1 MLDTLRA
8 RLTLWYSVVLAVL
21 LLLFSLTSYLLFSRA
36 ANRRTDADL
45 AELANSFLVTF
56 QDELK
61 DPDKPGGLQAAAR
74 QAMLEHHVRGDVLLI
89 VDAAGGVV
97 ANSADLIPSSAAA
110 SSVAARAVASSDF
123 HKFVSA
129 VSSSLSNRSYQTIA
143 SEKGGFRAY
152 ATSFSANSQNWLLVI
167 LRSLHAQQEM
177 LEQIRIA
184 LAWLIPVGVLFAGSG
199 GYFLACR
206 SLTPVAAMGRQAERI
221 SAANLHE
228 RLAVSNANDELGSL
242 ARTFNDLLDRLD
254 HSFERQR
261 RFISDASH
269 ELRTPVSILRG
280 EAEVALSQL
289 SRSPEEYR
297 ESLAVLHE
305 EAQRLARIVEDLFT
319 LTRADAGEYRLA
331 LSDFYLDELA
341 ADCVRATRALAQA
354 KNITLAAVTP
364 EEMPVHADEDL
375 LRRMILNLLDNAI
388 KYTPAGGNVSVT
400 CGSVPDGYQLNVTD
414 SGPGIPLEMQSRV
427 FERFFRVDRARSRS
441 GPDGGAGL
449 GLSIARWIAEAH
461 LGRIELVRSDASGS
475 MFTVSIPSASE
486 SLRSPGSSR

>member
-8 RLTLWYSVVLAVL
+8 RLTLWYSVVLALL
-21 LLLFSLTSYLLFSRA
+21 LLLFSLTSYFLFSRA

-56 QDELK
+56 QDELQ
-61 DPDKPGGLQAAAR
+61 DPDKSGGLQAAAR
-74 QAMLEHHVRGDVLLI
+74 QAMLEHHVRGDILLI
-89 VDAAGGVV
+89 VDAANKVV
-97 ANSADLIPSSAAA
+97 VSSTDLVSSNTQA
-110 SSVAARAVASSDF
+110 SSIASHALASSSF
-123 HKFVSA
+123 QNFLA
-129 VSSSLSNRSYQTIA
+129 GA
-143 SEKGGFRAY
+143 SQSDRRFQNVVGEKGGFRAY
-152 ATSFSANSQNWLLVI
+152 ATRFSADSQSWELVI
-167 LRSLHAQQEM
+167 LRSLHGQKEM
-177 LEQIRIA
+177 LQQIRSA
-184 LAWLIPVGVLFAGSG
+184 FAWLIPFGVLLAGLG
-199 GYFLACR
+199 GYFLARR
-206 SLTPVAAMGRQAERI
+206 SLAPVAAMGKQAERI
-221 SAANLHE
+221 GAANLHE
-228 RLAVSNANDELGSL
+228 RLQMRNANDELGRL
-242 ARTFNDLLDRLD
+242 ARTFNELLDRLD
-254 HSFERQR
+254 RSFERQR

-331 LSDFYLDELA
+331 QSDFYLDELA

-354 KNITLAAVTP
+354 KSIKLMAVTP

-400 CGSVPDGYQLNVTD
+400 CGSVPEGYELSVTD
-414 SGPGIPLEMQSRV
+414 SGRGIPAEMQSRV
-427 FERFFRVDRARSRS
+427 FERFFRVDRARSRA
-441 GPDGGAGL
+441 GVDGGAGL

-461 LGRIELVRSDASGS
+461 LGRIELVRSDGAGS
-475 MFTVSIPSASE
+475 EFTVRIPASSE
-486 SLRSPGSSR
+486 PSPS

>member
-8 RLTLWYSVVLAVL
+8 RLTLWYSVLLAL
-21 LLLFSLTSYLLFSRA
+21 FLLLFSLTSYFLFSRA

-74 QAMLEHHVRGDVLLI
+74 QAMLEHHVRGDILLI
-89 VDAAGGVV
+89 MDAAGKI
-97 ANSADLIPSSAAA
+97 AASSADLMPSSAPANSVASHAIA
-110 SSVAARAVASSDF
+110 SSGFQNFVATAPQSD
-123 HKFVSA
+123 
-129 VSSSLSNRSYQTIA
+129 RRYQTIA
-143 SEKGGFRAY
+143 GEKGGFRAY
-152 ATSFSANSQNWLLVI
+152 ATGFSAEGQRWTLVI

-177 LEQIRIA
+177 LEQIRKA
-184 LAWLIPVGVLFAGSG
+184 FAWLIPLGVLLAGIG
-199 GYFLACR
+199 GYFLGRR
-206 SLTPVAAMGRQAERI
+206 SLAPVAAMGKQAERI
-221 SAANLHE
+221 GAANLHE
-228 RLAVSNANDELGSL
+228 RLLVRNANDELGRL
-242 ARTFNDLLDRLD
+242 AKTFNDLLDRLD
-254 HSFERQR
+254 RSFERQR

-280 EAEVALSQL
+280 EAEVALSQAT
-289 SRSPEEYR
+289 RSPEEYR

-331 LSDFYLDELA
+331 QSDFYLDELA

-354 KNITLAAVTP
+354 KNIALAAVTP

-400 CGSVPDGYQLNVTD
+400 CGIVPDGYELSVTD
-414 SGPGIPLEMQSRV
+414 SGPGIPAEMQSRV
-427 FERFFRVDRARSRS
+427 FERFFRADRARSRT
-441 GPDGGAGL
+441 GADGGAGL

-461 LGRIELVRSDASGS
+461 LGTIELTRSDAVGS
-475 MFTVSIPSASE
+475 KFTVRIPASGKRSQ
-486 SLRSPGSSR
+486 SLGPSR